1 MSAKLTPE
9 QAAALQGESSMEMV
23 DPNSG
28 KVFVLIE
35 KSLFDTR
42 SNARNVAGISRG
54 VEDMQEGRGQPIEE
68 ARTQSLDRLK
78 QQHG

>member
-42 SNARNVAGISRG
+42 SNTRNVAGISRG
-54 VEDMQEGRGQPIEE
+54 VEDMQEGRGLPIEE

-78 QQHG
+78 QKHG